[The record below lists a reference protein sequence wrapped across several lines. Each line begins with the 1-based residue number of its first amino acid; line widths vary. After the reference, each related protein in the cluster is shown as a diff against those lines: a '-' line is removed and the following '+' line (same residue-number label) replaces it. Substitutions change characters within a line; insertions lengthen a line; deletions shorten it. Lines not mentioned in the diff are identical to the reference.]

1 MSGRTTR
8 SESSAPDWLTPTRR
22 CICERQSVHCIAATV
37 LCISFPSLRL
47 RQLLQFFPI
56 PPAPPRIASALAVLP
71 SPATAASSA
80 RSAPNSSRPCSRATP
95 PPPASSSPSAR
106 ASPTWPSPPSP
117 LPRCAAG
124 AAACFVDAHS
134 LLASCSCC
142 LLDDAAWGEAGT
154 GRRRGS
160 LVRGRR
166 ERGPEPGVGKK
177 QWPAKGRR
185 PEQLEALTP
194 EQKKAGPGATLPI
207 GATPPVHALISPE
220 VAVAACGSATPACFA
235 AGHHVLPGVGEDGV
249 GQIPA
254 VLLRLRLASLR
265 RGLLAAAPRRGRR
278 G

>member
-1 MSGRTTR
+1 
-8 SESSAPDWLTPTRR
+8 
-22 CICERQSVHCIAATV
+22 
-37 LCISFPSLRL
+37 
-47 RQLLQFFPI
+47 LQFFPI

-154 GRRRGS
+154 GRRRVS
-160 LVRGRR
+160 LCSPYAALASALALRAPAAMPIRGGRFRLACSRRCRLAPGARPGRR
-166 ERGPEPGVGKK
+166 
-177 QWPAKGRR
+177 RR
-185 PEQLEALTP
+185 
-194 EQKKAGPGATLPI
+194 
-207 GATPPVHALISPE
+207 
-220 VAVAACGSATPACFA
+220 
-235 AGHHVLPGVGEDGV
+235 
-249 GQIPA
+249 
-254 VLLRLRLASLR
+254 R
-265 RGLLAAAPRRGRR
+265 RRRR
-278 G
+278 